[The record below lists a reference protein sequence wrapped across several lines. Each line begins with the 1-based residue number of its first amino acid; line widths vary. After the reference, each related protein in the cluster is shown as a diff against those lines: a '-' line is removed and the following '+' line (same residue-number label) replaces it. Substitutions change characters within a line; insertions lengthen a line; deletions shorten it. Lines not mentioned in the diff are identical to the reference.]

1 MDIEN
6 QYYNAKGEHS
16 GAVLHRTGSSCSC
29 GRAAEG
35 ASKPGH
41 SVAVP
46 VIACLCMHVAGMK
59 DVEDP
64 REAIDGFNQVVDM
77 EGEKGEW

>member
-1 MDIEN
+1 
-6 QYYNAKGEHS
+6 
-16 GAVLHRTGSSCSC
+16 
-29 GRAAEG
+29 
-35 ASKPGH
+35 
-41 SVAVP
+41 
-46 VIACLCMHVAGMK
+46 MHAAGMK